1 MPHRFIPLFLSLFSE
16 SAASGSLSSSDL
28 LSVWRLSLGDFSLFR
43 VYSVYINLN
52 CFVFGTLRARLRM
65 ENEKKSSA
73 ISDVGAWAMNV
84 VSSVGIIMANKQL
97 MSGSGYA
104 FSFATTLTG
113 FHFAV
118 TALVGLV
125 SNATGYSASK
135 HVPLWELL
143 WFSVVANT
151 SITGMNFS
159 LMLNS
164 VGFYQISKLSM
175 IPVVCVM
182 EWILHNKHY
191 SKEVKWSV
199 LVVVIGVG
207 VCTVTDVKVNL
218 KGFLCAFVAVLS
230 TSLQQITIGSLQ
242 KKYSIGSFELLSKTA
257 PIQALSLLIL
267 GPFVD
272 YFLNGKLITNY
283 KMSTGA
289 ILFILLSCS
298 LAVFCNVSQYLC
310 IGRFSA
316 VSFQVLGHMKTV
328 CVLTLGWLL
337 FDSELT
343 FKNIMGMIVAVVGMI
358 VYSWAV
364 EAEKQANG
372 KAMSHVKNSLTEEE
386 IRLLKDEVE
395 KNHLKDVELG
405 ETKG

>member
-1 MPHRFIPLFLSLFSE
+1 
-16 SAASGSLSSSDL
+16 
-28 LSVWRLSLGDFSLFR
+28 
-43 VYSVYINLN
+43 
-52 CFVFGTLRARLRM
+52 M

-97 MSGSGYA
+97 MSGSGYG

-118 TALVGLV
+118 TAIVGLV

-143 WFSVVANT
+143 WFSVVANM

-182 EWILHNKHY
+182 EWILHSKHY
-191 SKEVKWSV
+191 SKEVKLSV

-207 VCTVTDVKVNL
+207 VCTVTDVKVNF
-218 KGFLCAFVAVLS
+218 KGFMCACVAVLS

-283 KMSTGA
+283 KMTTGA

-298 LAVFCNVSQYLC
+298 LAVFCNMSQYLC

-316 VSFQVLGHMKTV
+316 TSFQVLGHMKTV

-343 FKNIMGMIVAVVGMI
+343 FKNIMGMILAVVGMV

-364 EAEKQANG
+364 EAEKQANA
-372 KAMSHVKNSLTEEE
+372 KAASHVKNSLTEEE
-386 IRLLKDEVE
+386 IRLLKEEVE
-395 KNHLKDVELG
+395 KKPLKDVELG

>member
-1 MPHRFIPLFLSLFSE
+1 
-16 SAASGSLSSSDL
+16 
-28 LSVWRLSLGDFSLFR
+28 
-43 VYSVYINLN
+43 
-52 CFVFGTLRARLRM
+52 M
-65 ENEKKSSA
+65 ENEKKVSA

-84 VSSVGIIMANKQL
+84 ISSVGIIMANKQL
-97 MSGSGYA
+97 MSNRGYA

-118 TALVGLV
+118 TAIVGLV
-125 SNATGYSASK
+125 SNATGYSAAK

-143 WFSVVANT
+143 WFSVVANM

-175 IPVVCVM
+175 IPV
-182 EWILHNKHY
+182 
-191 SKEVKWSV
+191 S
-199 LVVVIGVG
+199 
-207 VCTVTDVKVNL
+207 
-218 KGFLCAFVAVLS
+218 
-230 TSLQQITIGSLQ
+230 IGSLQ

-267 GPFVD
+267 GPFID
-272 YFLNGKLITNY
+272 YYLSGKLITDYNI
-283 KMSTGA
+283 STGA
-289 ILFILLSCS
+289 SLFILLSCS

-343 FKNIMGMIVAVVGMI
+343 FKNIMGMIIAVVGMVI
-358 VYSWAV
+358 YSWAV
-364 EAEKQANG
+364 EVEKQSSAKNL
-372 KAMSHVKNSLTEEE
+372 AHSKNSLTEEE
-386 IRLLKDEVE
+386 IRLLKEGVE
-395 KNHLKDVELG
+395 KNPLKDVELG
-405 ETKG
+405 EAKG

>member
-1 MPHRFIPLFLSLFSE
+1 
-16 SAASGSLSSSDL
+16 
-28 LSVWRLSLGDFSLFR
+28 
-43 VYSVYINLN
+43 
-52 CFVFGTLRARLRM
+52 M
-65 ENEKKSSA
+65 ENEKKLSSV
-73 ISDVGAWAMNV
+73 SDVGAWAMNV
-84 VSSVGIIMANKQL
+84 ISSVGIIMANKQL
-97 MSGSGYA
+97 MSPNGYA

-125 SNATGYSASK
+125 SNATGYSMSK
-135 HVPLWELL
+135 HVPIWELL
-143 WFSVVANT
+143 WFSVVANM
-151 SITGMNFS
+151 SITGMNLS

-191 SKEVKWSV
+191 SREVKIAV
-199 LVVVIGVG
+199 VVVVIGVG
-207 VCTVTDVKVNL
+207 VCTVTDVKVNA
-218 KGFLCAFVAVLS
+218 KGFLCASVAVVS
-230 TSLQQITIGSLQ
+230 TSLQQISIGSLQ

-257 PIQALSLLIL
+257 PIQALSLLL
-267 GPFVD
+267 FGPFID
-272 YFLNGKLITNY
+272 YFLNGKLISHY
-283 KMSTGA
+283 KMSAGA
-289 ILFILLSCS
+289 VMFILLSCS

-343 FKNIMGMIVAVVGMI
+343 LKNIMGMTLAVVGMI
-358 VYSWAV
+358 IYSWAV
-364 EAEKQANG
+364 EVEKQSNA
-372 KAMSHVKNSLTEEE
+372 KALPHMKNSLTEEE
-386 IRLLKDEVE
+386 IRLLKEGVE
-395 KNHLKDVELG
+395 NPPVKDVELV
-405 ETKG
+405 EAKV